1 MERVKK
7 LRLNLTEDEVEL
19 LRRGLGREPNDL
31 ELAMVDAEWSEHCSY
46 KSSKPLLRLL
56 PTRGRSVILGP
67 GYDAGVLDVG
77 DGYVLTAH
85 IESHNH
91 PSAID
96 PYGGAATGVGGIL
109 RDITCMGTRPIALLD
124 VLRFGSISASS
135 HSRWL
140 FKHVVRGISDYGN
153 CVGVPTVGGEVE
165 FDESFERNCLV
176 DVVCFGV
183 GRRSDLRLAE
193 ARCVGD
199 SIMLVGGLTGRDG
212 LHGSSFASAVLTES
226 SEQDRSA
233 VQIPDPFTEKM
244 IIEAV
249 LEAVSTGWVKGL
261 KDLGG
266 GGLSCGLSEIADKGG
281 TGVEIDLTKV
291 PLSEEDMHPIEIMI
305 SESQE
310 RMILVVESGYEEE
323 VAKIFRKYGVRH
335 AVIGKVTEDG
345 HVTVKKMN
353 EVLAKMRA
361 DLLANAPIIYRR
373 AEKPKGIEA
382 LAKVPKPDEPK
393 DLAQTILQL
402 LSLPNIASKQWVYEQ
417 YDYEVGLRTVIKP
430 GQAGAAVLRLPN
442 NRFVAVR
449 ADGNSKHCYLD
460 PYNGA
465 AGVFAEACRNVLAV
479 GAKPTAMLDH
489 LQFGDPSNPEVFWA
503 FSESVKGIAEYAKN
517 LNIPCIGGK
526 VSFYNEDKV
535 SGRAIKPT
543 PVVAVIGFADTL
555 EVTWGRGVEA
565 GSKIMIL
572 GKTEPEL
579 GGSEYYEGIH
589 GLIGGSVP
597 HVDFDYE
604 RRLHRCILKIVSL
617 GLAKTLEDLSKG
629 GLAAALSELCIKSAV
644 GMKIDLLK
652 VPNTCDRLDEILFS
666 ETHGRFVIE
675 ARRGAEDRIRRIS
688 ASFSIPCET
697 IGVAEGE
704 HLVFEKGARKIKVHV
719 LELERAWRCAIPRIM
734 GDECW

>member
-7 LRLNLTEDEVEL
+7 LRLNLTEEEVER
-19 LRRGLGREPNDL
+19 LRKELGREPNDL
-31 ELAMVDAEWSEHCSY
+31 ELAMTDAEWSEHCSY
-46 KSSKPLLRLL
+46 KSSKPLLKLL
-56 PTRGRSVILGP
+56 PTQGKHVILGP

-77 DGYVLTAH
+77 DGYILTAH

-109 RDITCMGTRPIALLD
+109 RDIICMGTRPIALLD

-165 FDESFERNCLV
+165 FDDSFERNCLV

-183 GRRSDLRLAE
+183 GKRSDLMLAE
-193 ARCVGD
+193 ARHVGD
-199 SIMLVGGLTGRDG
+199 SIILIGGLTGRDG
-212 LHGSSFASAVLTES
+212 LHGSSFASAVLTED

-233 VQIPDPFTEKM
+233 VQIPDPFAEKM
-244 IIEAV
+244 IMEAT
-249 LEAVSTGWVKGL
+249 LEAIATGRVRGL

-281 TGVEIDLTKV
+281 TGIEVDLTKV
-291 PLSEEDMHPIEIMI
+291 PLSEDDMHPIEIMI

-310 RMILVVESGYEEE
+310 RMLLVVEGGYEEE
-323 VAKIFRKYGVRH
+323 VAKIFRKYGVRY
-335 AVIGKVTEDG
+335 AVIGKVTDDK
-345 HVTVKKMN
+345 HITVKKAEN
-353 EVLAKMRA
+353 VLARIRA

-373 AEKPKGIEA
+373 AEKPKYIESF
-382 LAKVPKPDEPK
+382 AKTPKPAEPK
-393 DLAQTILQL
+393 DLGQTILQL
-402 LSLPNIASKQWVYEQ
+402 LSLPTIASKHWVYEQ
-417 YDYEVGLRTVIKP
+417 YDYEVGLKTVIKP

-442 NRFVAVR
+442 NKFVAVR

-479 GAKPTAMLDH
+479 GAKPIAMLDH

-503 FSESVKGIAEYAKN
+503 FSESVKGIADYAKN

-526 VSFYNEDKV
+526 VSFYNEDRV
-535 SGRAIKPT
+535 SGKAIKPT
-543 PVVAVIGFADTL
+543 PVVAVIGLADSLPTL
-555 EVTWGRGVEA
+555 RGGFVEA
-565 GSKIMIL
+565 GSKILIL
-572 GKTEPEL
+572 GETRPEL

-589 GLIGGSVP
+589 GLTGGVVP
-597 HVDFDYE
+597 KVDFDYE
-604 RRLHRCILKIVSL
+604 RRVHRCILKILNL
-617 GLAKTLEDLSKG
+617 GLTKTIEDLSKG
-629 GLAAALSELCIKSAV
+629 GLATALAELCIKSGV
-644 GMKIDLLK
+644 GMRIDLSR
-652 VPNTCDRLDEILFS
+652 VPNTCERLDEILFS

-675 ARRGAEDRIRRIS
+675 AKGGVEDRIKRV
-688 ASFSIPCET
+688 AHSFNIPCEA
-697 IGVAEGE
+697 IGKAEGE
-704 HLVFEKGARKIKVHV
+704 HLCLEKGERKIKVQIQ
-719 LELERAWRCAIPRIM
+719 ELERVWRCTIPKLM
-734 GDECW
+734 GDEC